1 MAHDI
6 IISHLYKSYDGKP
19 VLEDVSLRFEA
30 GIVTAICAPSGKGK
44 TTLLRILTGLE
55 KPDSGEI
62 TGVPE
67 GTVIAYQFQEPRL
80 FPSVS
85 VLDNVMLVLH
95 GKRNDIRARALSML
109 SALGITEDDAEKRPQ
124 ALSGGMRQRAA
135 AARLLLFA
143 QETEAPLILL
153 DEPFQGLDDERKR
166 SVIALFKKVLSGKT
180 VLFVTH
186 DETEIEAFAAA
197 SCHLA

>member
-1 MAHDI
+1 MSHDI
-6 IISHLYKSYDGKP
+6 RISHLNKSYDGKP

-44 TTLLRILTGLE
+44 TTLLRILAGLE

-135 AARLLLFA
+135 VARLLLFA